1 MSEKAPISPESR
13 GEQHKSP
20 ERHEADN
27 PKTHESENS
36 LPASQETVA
45 NLSGEV
51 ARLAE
56 SSQEHMSHSAE
67 SSEPTPTWSNSALR
81 SHTYRNILRSTQ
93 RKLNKLDRGM
103 SKIIHRPL
111 VERTSETAAKTIAR
125 PTAILTGG
133 VSAFVGSIIVLYYA
147 KRSGFSVG
155 LSLFIILFAGGYL
168 I

>member
-1 MSEKAPISPESR
+1 
-13 GEQHKSP
+13 
-20 ERHEADN
+20 
-27 PKTHESENS
+27 
-36 LPASQETVA
+36 
-45 NLSGEV
+45 
-51 ARLAE
+51 
-56 SSQEHMSHSAE
+56 
-67 SSEPTPTWSNSALR
+67 
-81 SHTYRNILRSTQ
+81 
-93 RKLNKLDRGM
+93 M

-168 I
+168 IGLLIELIIKTYSKLSRN